1 MGYPDIYNS
10 QILKTVPPTDEEYMT
25 NEKDDKYLTLPLP
38 HTSLRQQ
45 TERTSS
51 SPPTESELPELNIP
65 TVITEKAGIYGTS
78 EPVLATAHEVPA
90 GFVEAQEFLNKS
102 VSDLLEMT
110 EAMTE
115 EICEEEII
123 PAHDLDNNI
132 QRVLLGEDDTEELE
146 ISHV

>member
-10 QILKTVPPTDEEYMT
+10 QILKTVPSAGEEYMT
-25 NEKDDKYLTLPLP
+25 NEKEGKYLTLPDLP
-38 HTSLRQQ
+38 HTQQ
-45 TERTSS
+45 TERIISS
-51 SPPTESELPELNIP
+51 SPLTKSELPELNVP

-78 EPVLATAHEVPA
+78 EPVLATAHEVSV
-90 GFVEAQEFLNKS
+90 GFAEAQEFLNKS

-110 EAMTE
+110 GAMSE
-115 EICEEEII
+115 EMCEDEMI
-123 PAHDLDNNI
+123 PAHDLDNDI